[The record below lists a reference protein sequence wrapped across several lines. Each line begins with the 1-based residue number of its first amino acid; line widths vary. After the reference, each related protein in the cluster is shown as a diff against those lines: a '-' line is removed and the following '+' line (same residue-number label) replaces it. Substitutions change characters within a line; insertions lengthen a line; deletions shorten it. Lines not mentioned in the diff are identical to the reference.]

1 MTEPHAPNPLALAPE
16 PVRAE
21 TASPAQPPALT
32 GRRARGAGATLLAVV
47 GLILV
52 SLLTLAVLAYLV
64 SGLGAD
70 GVIIAGIMALVPL
83 TIVFLGVRWIDRWEP
98 EPRGALVFAF
108 LWGAGASV
116 LIALLVDVQIQG
128 IVATAGGPN
137 GASEFF
143 GAAIQAPIVEELA
156 KGIGVLLILWGAR
169 RHFDGPVDGIVYAAW
184 VAGGFAF
191 TENILYFGVQL
202 TEGGLL
208 TTGTIEIFI
217 IRGIMSPFAHV
228 MFTALIGAALG
239 AAAQRGSR
247 LALGAFLLGLVPA
260 VLLHA
265 FWNGAL
271 FFVGDF
277 YGYYLLVQVP
287 LFLVGIALVTM
298 LRRQEMR
305 LTQARLSE
313 YAQAGWLHADE
324 VGMLATPAGRRAAT
338 AWAARSGASRLM
350 AAFIRDA
357 TRLAHARQRIVVGR
371 DRIGARADEAQLLE
385 RVSAARHALRANA
398 PRG

>member
-21 TASPAQPPALT
+21 TVSPAQPPALT

>member
-1 MTEPHAPNPLALAPE
+1 MTEPHAPTPLSPAPDA
-16 PVRAE
+16 VRAE
-21 TASPAQPPALT
+21 TASPAQPPALS
-32 GRRARGAGATLLAVV
+32 GRRARSTGSTVLAVV

-52 SLLTLAVLAYLV
+52 SLLMLAVLAYLV
-64 SGLGAD
+64 SGLGSI
-70 GVIIAGIMALVPL
+70 GVVIAAVMALVPL

-116 LIALLVDVQIQG
+116 LIALLVDVQVQG
-128 IVATAGGPN
+128 IVQLAGGPN
-137 GASEFF
+137 SASEFF
-143 GAAIQAPIVEELA
+143 GAAVQAPIVEEVA

-202 TEGGLL
+202 TEDGLL
-208 TTGTIEIFI
+208 TAGTIEIFI
-217 IRGIMSPFAHV
+217 IRGLMSPFAHV

-239 AAAQRGSR
+239 AAAQRGAR
-247 LALGAFLLGLVPA
+247 VALGAFLLGVVPA
-260 VLLHA
+260 ILLHA

-287 LFLVGIALVTM
+287 LFLIAIALVTM

-305 LTQARLSE
+305 LTQARLAE

-338 AWAARSGASRLM
+338 AWAARAGASRLM
-350 AAFIRDA
+350 ADFIRDA
-357 TRLAHARQRIVVGR
+357 TRLAHARQRILVGR
-371 DRIGARADEAQLLE
+371 DRIGARVDEAQLLE
-385 RVSAARHALRANA
+385 RVSSARHALRTNA

>member
-1 MTEPHAPNPLALAPE
+1 MTEPHAPDPLAAAPDA
-16 PVRAE
+16 VRAE
-21 TASPAQPPALT
+21 TSRPAQPPALT
-32 GRRARGAGATLLAVV
+32 GRRARGAGSTLLAVV
-47 GLILV
+47 GLVLV
-52 SLLTLAVLAYLV
+52 SLLALAVLAYLV
-64 SGLGAD
+64 SGLGEI
-70 GVIIAGIMALVPL
+70 GVVIAAVMALVPL

-116 LIALLVDVQIQG
+116 LIALLVDVQVQG
-128 IVATAGGPN
+128 ALAATGTPTA
-137 GASEFF
+137 ATEFL
-143 GAAIQAPIVEELA
+143 GAAVQAPIVEEVA

-202 TEGGLL
+202 TEEGVL
-208 TTGTIEIFI
+208 TAGTIEIFV
-217 IRGIMSPFAHV
+217 IRGLMSPFAHV

-239 AAAQRGSR
+239 AAAQRGAR
-247 LALGAFLLGLVPA
+247 VGLGAFLLGLVPA

-287 LFLVGIALVTM
+287 LFLVAIALVAM

-305 LTQARLSE
+305 LTQARLGE

-338 AWAARSGASRLM
+338 AWAARAGASRLM

-357 TRLAHARQRIVVGR
+357 TRLAHARQRILTGR
-371 DRIGARADEAQLLE
+371 DRIGARVDEAQLLE